1 MQSFII
7 LNVDMQSVIILNV
20 NMLNV
25 KAPKEQK
32 QTNRVDS
39 IIDLLLKHRV
49 INDDYHLSRS

>member
-1 MQSFII
+1 M
-7 LNVDMQSVIILNV
+7 LSVIKLNV

-25 KAPKEQK
+25 MAPKEQK

-49 INDDYHLSRS
+49 INDEYHLPCS